1 MTRKHRVKRGLQP
14 HNPKETRIKTL
25 VSYLGARIKECKRR
39 PSISPCAYS
48 AYDKDFDDEFE
59 DNEFSDLDW
68 LRNACSELY
77 QLLVDDNF
85 GPYIAFSRSDLA
97 QCLQQRQIRLPKL
110 SNRKTYA
117 GALQKADAELR
128 FRFLDLPK
136 DVRLK
141 IYHAALLND
150 MAESQC
156 VYHGERQ
163 TRRNMIKPPL
173 LQTCRQIYLEA
184 TPIFYHIN
192 RFPLECSN
200 TSDLDFAARTKCWL
214 SIFENAHAISNHI
227 NDILHITLIMQCCKE
242 HPIDHVKIDLGLR
255 NSKHWFTCTKR
266 TTYKKPLRGCIY
278 RFPDRLVCHDRTL
291 APLVSLARWSK
302 KIVSDDCSSDESEID
317 DDDPGESSSGEAAK
331 DRPSKG
337 MKMSA
342 ENFAAAEVAVD
353 ELWKTCGQSGHMVL
367 THDGL
372 QKLCEAVQK
381 IANDMCRRA

>member
-25 VSYLGARIKECKRR
+25 VSYLGARIEECKRR

-48 AYDKDFDDEFE
+48 AYDKDFDDESE
-59 DNEFSDLDW
+59 DNEFSDLNW

-85 GPYIAFSRSDLA
+85 GPYIVFSRSDLA

-141 IYHAALLND
+141 IYRAALLND
-150 MAESQC
+150 MAENQ
-156 VYHGERQ
+156 Y
-163 TRRNMIKPPL
+163 
-173 LQTCRQIYLEA
+173 
-184 TPIFYHIN
+184 
-192 RFPLECSN
+192 
-200 TSDLDFAARTKCWL
+200 
-214 SIFENAHAISNHI
+214 
-227 NDILHITLIMQCCKE
+227 
-242 HPIDHVKIDLGLR
+242 HVKIDLGLR

-291 APLVSLARWSK
+291 APPVSLARWSK
-302 KIVSDDCSSDESEID
+302 QIVSDDFSSDESEID

-353 ELWKTCGQSGHMVL
+353 EPWKTCGQSGHMVL

-372 QKLCEAVQK
+372 QNLCEAVQK